1 MLNFIKNEAGLTPN
15 RICILP
21 TTTNVPSVISIKKQH
36 QLTPNFI
43 NLNLKIMKNN
53 ILIIKNLVLVF
64 CSLLPLSACTGDDS
78 GSKACDEN
86 VLVDAIFFE
95 NGPSMSLG
103 ITKMEINQD
112 CLEIS
117 FNSSGCNGDTW
128 IVKLVDSGE
137 VTQTTPPQRTL
148 RLSLSS
154 EELCEA
160 IVEKIISFD
169 LTSIQIQG
177 NNQVLLKIANNDSQ
191 ILYEY

>member
-1 MLNFIKNEAGLTPN
+1 M
-15 RICILP
+15 
-21 TTTNVPSVISIKKQH
+21 
-36 QLTPNFI
+36 
-43 NLNLKIMKNN
+43 
-53 ILIIKNLVLVF
+53 VF
-64 CSLLPLSACTGDDS
+64 AFCCLYSLSACSGDDS

-86 VLVDAIFFE
+86 VLIDAVFFE

-112 CLEIS
+112 CLKIS

-154 EELCEA
+154 EEICEA

-177 NNQVLLKIANNDSQ
+177 SNKVLLKISNNDSQ

>member
-1 MLNFIKNEAGLTPN
+1 MFFA
-15 RICILP
+15 
-21 TTTNVPSVISIKKQH
+21 
-36 QLTPNFI
+36 
-43 NLNLKIMKNN
+43 
-53 ILIIKNLVLVF
+53 F
-64 CSLLPLSACTGDDS
+64 CCLLPLSACTGDDS
-78 GSKACDEN
+78 GSKACGEN

-103 ITKMEINQD
+103 ITKMKINQD

-177 NNQVLLKIANNDSQ
+177 SNQVLLKISNNDSQ

>member
-1 MLNFIKNEAGLTPN
+1 M
-15 RICILP
+15 
-21 TTTNVPSVISIKKQH
+21 
-36 QLTPNFI
+36 
-43 NLNLKIMKNN
+43 
-53 ILIIKNLVLVF
+53 VF
-64 CSLLPLSACTGDDS
+64 AFCCLLPLSACTGDDS

-177 NNQVLLKIANNDSQ
+177 SNQVLLKIANNDSQ

>member
-1 MLNFIKNEAGLTPN
+1 
-15 RICILP
+15 
-21 TTTNVPSVISIKKQH
+21 
-36 QLTPNFI
+36 
-43 NLNLKIMKNN
+43 MKNI
-53 ILIIKNLVLVF
+53 ILIIKNMVF
-64 CSLLPLSACTGDDS
+64 AFCCLYSLSACSGDDS

-86 VLVDAIFFE
+86 VLIDAVFFE

-112 CLEIS
+112 CLKIS

-154 EELCEA
+154 EEICEA

-177 NNQVLLKIANNDSQ
+177 SNKVLLKISNNDSQ

>member
-1 MLNFIKNEAGLTPN
+1 
-15 RICILP
+15 
-21 TTTNVPSVISIKKQH
+21 
-36 QLTPNFI
+36 
-43 NLNLKIMKNN
+43 MKNN

-117 FNSSGCNGDTW
+117 FNSSCNGDTW